1 MSRLLRSILTLCRV
15 TSLVIAQLVA
25 ALKIPP
31 VVVLRTGVE
40 IGRLILTLSCRLLAL
55 IIILRLLMSRSLALA
70 LGRRRGRVV
79 TLALRRRGRIVTLA
93 ICGLTR
99 RNTLAGSMLT
109 GGGLALFGIGT
120 LLGRSFPL
128 SRGATLQCHY

>member
-1 MSRLLRSILTLCRV
+1 M
-15 TSLVIAQLVA
+15 IAQLVA
-25 ALKIPP
+25 ALMISL
-31 VVVLRTGVE
+31 VLGTGAE
-40 IGRLILTLSCRLLAL
+40 IGRLSLVLGSRLLAL
-55 IIILRLLMSRSLALA
+55 IIRLRLLMILALVR
-70 LGRRRGRVV
+70 RRRGRIV
-79 TLALRRRGRIVTLA
+79 TLALRRRGRRIVPMA